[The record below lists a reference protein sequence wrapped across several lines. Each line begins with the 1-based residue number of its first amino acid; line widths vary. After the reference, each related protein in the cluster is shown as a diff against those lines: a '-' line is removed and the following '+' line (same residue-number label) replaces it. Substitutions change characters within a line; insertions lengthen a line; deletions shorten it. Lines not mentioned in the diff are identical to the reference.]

1 METLVVLVPLVI
13 SIGNCIFTSCINQRL
28 SNRAQQLEHSLNTLI
43 STQTSQYNPVPLPS
57 YSQAPP
63 PSAPPPIPSPPG
75 YGYQYFP
82 GDPGNQGLN
91 VV

>member
-28 SNRAQQLEHSLNTLI
+28 SNRAQQLEHSLNILI
-43 STQTSQYNPVPLPS
+43 TTQTSQYNPVPLPS

-63 PSAPPPIPSPPG
+63 PSAPPG